1 MGNTVKNFTDLTV
14 YQKAHSLVLKIYS
27 ITNNFPSEEKFCLTD
42 QIRRSAI
49 SVTSN
54 IAEGFSKNSAKDK
67 SQFYAISKGSLTELQ
82 SQMLVAKDLKYVTA
96 EKFQNLESDFTNI
109 AKMLS
114 GLIKSA
120 HNNF

>member
-114 GLIKSA
+114 GLIKS
-120 HNNF
+120 